1 MRCSGRR
8 SLRLVWRVHPAK
20 AANHEELIDGP
31 CATASSER
39 TDRFPYGKPV
49 EVSGRRRVL
58 VLGFG
63 AVGQCTVPLLVRD
76 RGFAPDQIGIIEFED
91 NRHRLGDLVESGIT
105 YEQLRI
111 TRENLAEILSS
122 RVGPGDILLDLAW
135 NIDACTII
143 EWCHDHGVHY
153 LNTSVEEWDPYDNCD
168 VVDPRDRT
176 LYVRHMKMRRMMTR
190 WSEPGASGVVEH
202 GANPGL
208 VSHFAKLGLSDI
220 ASQMLIDGL
229 GDRSGIESALAE
241 ERFADLCRLTGTR
254 VIHISERDTQ
264 VSITPKK
271 PNEFVNSW
279 SIEGLYEEG
288 IAPAEIGWGSHE
300 KTLPIDA
307 YIHEGD
313 GPRNQICLAR
323 SGIQTR
329 VKSWVPHGGPI
340 VGMVVRHGE
349 AFTMSEHLSS
359 FDSSGNLVHRPTVHY
374 AYCPTD
380 AAIAS
385 VHELLGRQWKVQ
397 DERRVMNDDITHG
410 EDELG
415 VLLMGHPYGAWWTGT
430 QLSIEEARRHVK
442 GQNAT
447 TLQVASSIMGAVEW
461 MTSDPKR
468 GLCVP
473 DDLPWGKVLDIARP
487 YLGNVHSARSDWNPL
502 AHGRDVFA
510 LWRTPLHGSDPV
522 DPWQFG
528 NFLLD

>member
-1 MRCSGRR
+1 M
-8 SLRLVWRVHPAK
+8 
-20 AANHEELIDGP
+20 IDGSS
-31 CATASSER
+31 ATASTKLPLLSKR
-39 TDRFPYGKPV
+39 KDSGMIG
-49 EVSGRRRVL
+49 GRRVV

-63 AVGQCTVPLLVRD
+63 AVGQCTVPLLIRD
-76 RGFAPDQIGIIEFED
+76 RGFAPSQITVLEFED
-91 NRHRLGDLVESGIT
+91 NRHRLGDLIDSGIV
-105 YEQLRI
+105 YETIRI
-111 TRENLAEILSS
+111 DQHNLDEELSK
-122 RVGPGDILLDLAW
+122 RLAHGDVLLDLAW

-143 EWCHDHGVHY
+143 QWCHDRGVHY
-153 LNTSVEEWDPYDNCD
+153 LNTSVEEWDPFDNCD

-176 LYVRHMKMRRMMTR
+176 LYVRHMRIREMMKSWR
-190 WSEPGASGVVEH
+190 EPGASGVVEH

-208 VSHFAKLGLSDI
+208 VSHFAKQALWEIANRMLG
-220 ASQMLIDGL
+220 DGL
-229 GDRSGIESALAE
+229 GDRSGLENALSADD
-241 ERFADLCRLTGTR
+241 FAALCRLTGTK

-288 IAPAEIGWGSHE
+288 VAPAEIGWGTHE
-300 KTLPIDA
+300 EHLPVDA
-307 YIHEGD
+307 YLHEGD

-323 SGIQTR
+323 AGIQTR
-329 VKSWVPHGGPI
+329 VRSWVPNGGPI
-340 VGMVVRHGE
+340 IGMVIRHGE

-359 FDSSGNLVHRPTVHY
+359 FDDSGRLLHRPTVHY

-385 VHELLGRQWKVQ
+385 IHELLGRQWTVQ

-430 QLSIEEARRHVK
+430 QLSIDEARRHVK

-447 TLQVASSIMGAVEW
+447 TLQVASSIMGAIDW
-461 MTSDPKR
+461 MLSDPER

-473 DDLPWGKVLDIARP
+473 DQLPWRQVLAVARP
-487 YLGNVHSARSDWNPL
+487 YLGNVHSGPSDWNPIG
-502 AHGRDVFA
+502 HRRDVFA
-510 LWRTPLHGSDPV
+510 QWRTTPHGSDPS

>member
-1 MRCSGRR
+1 MESARR
-8 SLRLVWRVHPAK
+8 DPLGSRFRVGSRIGEPK
-20 AANHEELIDGP
+20 ELIDGSS
-31 CATASSER
+31 ATASTTR
-39 TDRFPYGKPV
+39 VFHQPATGGDV
-49 EVSGRRRVL
+49 VTTGRRIL

-76 RGFAPDQIGIIEFED
+76 RGFHPSQITILEYEP
-91 NRHRLGDLVESGIT
+91 NQHRLGDLAGSGIT
-105 YEQLRI
+105 YEAVRI
-111 TRENLAEILSS
+111 DRSNLDHELSK
-122 RVGPGDILLDLAW
+122 RVGPGDVLLDLAW

-143 EWCHDHGVHY
+143 DWCHSHGVHY
-153 LNTSVEEWDPYDNCD
+153 LNTSVEEWDPYDDCD

-176 LYVRHMKMRRMMTR
+176 LYVRHMKLRAMTAR
-190 WSEPGASGVVEH
+190 WSEPGASSVVEH

-208 VSHFAKLGLSDI
+208 VSHFAKQALTEI
-220 ASQMLIDGL
+220 AERMLKDRL
-229 GDRSGIESALAE
+229 GDATRLERALA
-241 ERFADLCRLTGTR
+241 ADDYAALCRLTGTK
-254 VIHISERDTQ
+254 VIHVSERDTQ
-264 VSITPKK
+264 VSITPKR

-300 KTLPIDA
+300 RTLPLDA
-307 YIHEGD
+307 YEHEGD

-323 SGIQTR
+323 SGIETR
-329 VKSWVPHGGPI
+329 VRSWVPNGGPI
-340 VGMVVRHGE
+340 VGMVIRHGE

-359 FDSSGNLVHRPTVHY
+359 FDEQGRLLHRPTVHY

-397 DERRVMNDDITHG
+397 DERRVMNDDIVHG

-415 VLLMGHPYGAWWTGT
+415 VLLMGHPYRSWWTGT
-430 QLSIEEARRHVK
+430 QLSIEETRRHVS

-447 TLQVASSIMGAVEW
+447 TLQVASSIMGAIDW
-461 MTSDPKR
+461 MTTDPRR

-473 DDLPWGKVLDIARP
+473 DELPWRQVLRVASP
-487 YLGNVHSARSDWNPL
+487 YLGNVFSGPADWDPVSD
-502 AHGRDVFA
+502 ARDVFA
-510 LWRTPLHGSDPV
+510 RWRTPPRGADPA

-528 NFLLD
+528 NFLLS